1 MDMKK
6 LTEAKQSI
14 LNLIGQSL
22 PNKETLMKR
31 SRYVVPFDID
41 GQKLFYN
48 TLTGECLIMDEG
60 EDLQE
65 TILYQPGM
73 DISEELIKH
82 RFYIKNE
89 TDEFKSYC
97 GLLSLLRVMQRSDD
111 IYFFTILPTTLCNA
125 RCFYCFEKDFH
136 GVTMSDET
144 IQKTVDLIERKHG
157 DKKVW
162 ISWFGGEPLV
172 GIQNIRK
179 IISELKERNIP
190 YNSSMVSN
198 GSLFN
203 EEIINEAK
211 NDWNLKMVQITL
223 DGDREEYIRR
233 KNYINSDHTVFDRV
247 LKNIKMLQEAGI
259 QVVVRLNIDFDNY
272 QSVLDL
278 AEKMDCY
285 FENKNG
291 ITASTSVLYQELA
304 EQNSVALWKKALELN
319 ALFRKKGF
327 KTTYKYE
334 LNAARPYYC
343 MVDNPEA
350 VVVNADGTLFS
361 CEHCNE
367 ENKICH
373 IDDFK
378 GKNIKKT
385 AAESDFEEKCHDCPL
400 LATCTDFSNCP
411 NQMYDCRAIKML
423 LLEDMLRILL
433 EQKV

>member
-1 MDMKK
+1 MKK

-31 SRYVVPFDID
+31 SKYVVPFDID
-41 GQKLFYN
+41 GRKLFYN
-48 TLTGECLIMDEG
+48 TLTGECLIMEEND
-60 EDLQE
+60 DLQE

-73 DISEELIKH
+73 DISEELITH
-82 RFYIKNE
+82 RFYVKNE

-111 IYFFTILPTTLCNA
+111 IYYFTILPTTHCNA

-136 GVTMSDET
+136 GITMSDET

-157 DKKVW
+157 NKRVW

-179 IISELKERNIP
+179 INSELNKRNIP
-190 YNSSMVSN
+190 YASSMISN

-233 KNYINSDHTVFDRV
+233 KNYINSDHFVFDRV
-247 LKNIKMLQEAGI
+247 LNNIKMLQKAGI
-259 QVVVRLNIDFDNY
+259 TVMVRLNIDFDNY
-272 QSVLDL
+272 QSVLNL
-278 AEKMDCY
+278 VEKMDRC
-285 FENKNG
+285 FEEKDG
-291 ITASTSVLYQELA
+291 ITVSTSVLYQEQA
-304 EQNSVALWKKALELN
+304 DQNSVELWKKALEMN
-319 ALFRKKGF
+319 SLFRKKGF
-327 KTTYKYE
+327 KTVQKYD
-334 LNAARPYYC
+334 LKAARAYYC
-343 MVDNPEA
+343 MADSPEA
-350 VVVNADGTLFS
+350 IVINADGTLFA

-367 ENKICH
+367 ENRICH
-373 IDDFK
+373 IEAFK
-378 GKNIKKT
+378 EKDTKKT
-385 AAESDFEEKCHDCPL
+385 AVVSEIEEKCHDCPL
-400 LATCTDFSNCP
+400 LAICTDFNNCP
-411 NQMYDCRAIKML
+411 NRLYDCRAIKTL
-423 LLEDMLRILL
+423 LVEDMLRAML
-433 EQKV
+433 EQKN